1 VKRRNVAA
9 NSKKIMSKD
18 IIYIIAISLTAVISI
33 INLYYTVK
41 NRKNPLR
48 EHVYKEQ
55 LVGAGKLIAAFYQLN
70 NEISRIF
77 NAREISNDNLQ
88 EMIEKV
94 GESIYQYEH
103 IMVNEIITLANE
115 VVTGS
120 DSFFLAIGSG
130 KLEEINM
137 NYENYFKSYFSLIQL
152 LRDTFGIDELSKEN
166 QSLYKLPKYLKSILK

>member
-1 VKRRNVAA
+1 M
-9 NSKKIMSKD
+9 IKD
-18 IIYIIAISLTAVISI
+18 IIYILAISLTAVISI

-55 LVGAGKLIAAFYQLN
+55 LIGAGKLIVAFYDLN
-70 NEISRIF
+70 NEISQIF
-77 NAREISNDNLQ
+77 NAKEIRNDNLQ
-88 EMIEKV
+88 VMIQKV
-94 GESIYQYEH
+94 GESIYQYEYLM
-103 IMVNEIITLANE
+103 IDEIITLANE

-120 DSFFLAIGSG
+120 DSFFLAISSG

-137 NYENYFKSYFSLIQL
+137 HYENYFKSYFSLIQL

-166 QSLYKLPKYLKSILK
+166 QSLYKLPKYLKSII

>member
-1 VKRRNVAA
+1 MNR
-9 NSKKIMSKD
+9 D
-18 IIYIIAISLTAVISI
+18 IIYILAISITALLSI

-55 LVGAGKLIAAFYQLN
+55 LLGVGKIMAAFYQLN

-77 NAREISNDNLQ
+77 NAKEVQNDNLQ
-88 EMIEKV
+88 VLIEKV

-103 IMVNEIITLANE
+103 IMIDEIITLANE
-115 VVTGS
+115 VVTQS
-120 DSFFLAIGSG
+120 DSFFIAISSG
-130 KLEEINM
+130 KLEEINL
-137 NYENYFKSYFSLIQL
+137 NYDNYFKSYFSLIQL